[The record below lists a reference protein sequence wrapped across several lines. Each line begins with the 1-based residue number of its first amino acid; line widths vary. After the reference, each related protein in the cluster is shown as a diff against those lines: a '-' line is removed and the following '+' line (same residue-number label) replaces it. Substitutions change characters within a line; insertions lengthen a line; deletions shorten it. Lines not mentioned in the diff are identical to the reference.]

1 MDRAL
6 LTLLVIVTAVI
17 IFGLILMI
25 PPASGALTQQELH
38 LFTKIYDKL
47 TYMLWEEKHQSALQV
62 RNELI
67 QQDILETN
75 YSGLGYLNAILLEEQ
90 KQTKLLDHLD
100 CILTNEMMHGGVDNP
115 KRTLPIDCNDGF
127 PLNVTGVWNPGYWER
142 NPEGS

>member
-6 LTLLVIVTAVI
+6 LILLVIVTAVI

-25 PPASGALTQQELH
+25 PSASGELSQKD
-38 LFTKIYDKL
+38 LSLLSKIYDKL
-47 TYMLWEEKHQSALQV
+47 TYILWEDKHQSALQV

-67 QQDILETN
+67 QQDILE
-75 YSGLGYLNAILLEEQ
+75 EEI

-100 CILTNEMMHGGVDNP
+100 CILTNEMLHGGVDNP

-142 NPEGS
+142 NPEGGY